1 MNELPLV
8 DFCNKHAGKTAVIVG
23 RGPTRFDYRD
33 LARVDGPV
41 MFVNDAVAMECHL
54 GPEQSSYFFALDRK
68 MAVWLPKI
76 KSIAVLPTNHRG
88 RKGSFKILRDTD
100 DPVLTTAGDVIL
112 WRTGVIVRAKLL
124 RSSREEVARIGQLY
138 VGIGTIYTAVHFSW
152 FTGCPRVMF
161 IGCDGINDP
170 SAVRQPGDKTTGYDR
185 RSPNLSGTRPWWKY
199 TRIRAGQEKAC
210 RLLGLEAE
218 YVGTPAQ

>member
-54 GPEQSSYFFALDRK
+54 GPEQSSYFFAL
-68 MAVWLPKI
+68 
-76 KSIAVLPTNHRG
+76 TNHRG

-170 SAVRQPGDKTTGYDR
+170 SAVRQHGDKTTGYDR
-185 RSPNLSGTRPWWKY
+185 RLPNLSGTRPWWKY